1 LQVDLAAKIGG
12 IILTMAEE
20 LIKKSKDKF
29 YRGKNVE
36 ELKGITTREF
46 AKLVKARARRT
57 IMRNYDV
64 IETFVRKVEER
75 SANGKMAK
83 THDRTIVIVPRLVG
97 KTIGVHNGK
106 EFLKVI
112 VTHEMLGH
120 RLGEFA
126 MTRKIAKHTSLG
138 KKK

>member
-1 LQVDLAAKIGG
+1 
-12 IILTMAEE
+12 MAEE
-20 LIKKSKDKF
+20 LVRKSKDKF
-29 YRGKNVE
+29 FRGKNVE
-36 ELKGITTREF
+36 ELKEVSTRNF

-64 IETFVRKVEER
+64 IEAFVKKVEEK
-75 SANGKMAK
+75 SEKGKMTK
-83 THDRTIVIVPRLVG
+83 THDRTIVIVPRMIG

-106 EFLKVI
+106 EFLKVVI
-112 VTHEMLGH
+112 SHEMLGH
-120 RLGEFA
+120 RLGEFS